1 MNDQEQVLDTVGELA
16 QVLLSE
22 ETVQTTLQRI
32 VDLATGVLE
41 HGDGVS
47 VTIFENGRPTTAAS
61 SDAFVVDLDRV
72 QYRAGEGPC
81 LCALQ
86 DGTPILVSSTADDER
101 WPADSYAAVSAGV
114 HSSLS
119 LPLVAGDTAVGAL
132 NVYSCTV
139 GALKDD
145 NDQTTASMFA
155 EHAAVALANAQA
167 FEAERSLAVALQR
180 TLLPQR
186 LPDIDGVA
194 IAARYL
200 PAGLRARVGG
210 DWYDAF
216 WLPGSHRLAL
226 VVGDVVGH
234 DVQAAAMMG
243 QLRAGLRAYALEGH
257 SPAAVL
263 ERLSDL
269 LTLTQDVVDLQF
281 ATVIFMLLDTA
292 TQTITYSNAGHPP
305 PLVVGADG
313 AVRMLDAGASVFIG
327 AASPRAEGAESLS
340 AGDALLLYT
349 DGLIEQRGRPLDEG
363 LRLLTEAAASWRGE
377 GLAELCDLVVDTML
391 GDGGADDDVAVLAVK
406 LMAR

>member
-1 MNDQEQVLDTVGELA
+1 MPLCTRGREA
-16 QVLLSE
+16 
-22 ETVQTTLQRI
+22 
-32 VDLATGVLE
+32 DLV
-41 HGDGVS
+41 
-47 VTIFENGRPTTAAS
+47 F
-61 SDAFVVDLDRV
+61 
-72 QYRAGEGPC
+72 
-81 LCALQ
+81 
-86 DGTPILVSSTADDER
+86 STADDDR
-101 WPADSYAAVSAGV
+101 WPAYPRAAVSAGV
-114 HSSLS
+114 HCSLS
-119 LPLVAGDTAVGAL
+119 LPLVAGDASVGAL
-132 NVYSCTV
+132 NVYSRTV
-139 GALKDD
+139 GAFHDE
-145 NDQTTASMFA
+145 NDQTAASMFA

-186 LPDIDGVA
+186 LPDVDGVA

-200 PAGLRARVGG
+200 PAGRRARVGG

-216 WLPGSHRLAL
+216 WLPRSDRLAL

-263 ERLSDL
+263 GRLSDL
-269 LTLTQDVVDLQF
+269 LTATQDTVALQF
-281 ATVIFMLLDTA
+281 ATVIFILLDTA

-313 AVRMLDAGASVFIG
+313 AVRLLDAGTSAFVG
-327 AASPRAEGAESLS
+327 AASPRVDCTESLC

-363 LRLLTEAAASWRGE
+363 LRLL
-377 GLAELCDLVVDTML
+377 M
-391 GDGGADDDVAVLAVK
+391 
-406 LMAR
+406 

>member
-1 MNDQEQVLDTVGELA
+1 MTDQQQVLDTVGELA

-32 VDLATGVLE
+32 VDLATGVIE

-47 VTIFENGRPTTAAS
+47 VTVFENGRPTTAAS
-61 SDAFVVDLDRV
+61 SDAFAVDVDLA
-72 QYRAGEGPC
+72 QYRAGDGPC
-81 LCALQ
+81 LCALEP
-86 DGTPILVSSTADDER
+86 GKPILVFSTADDDR
-101 WPADSYAAVSAGV
+101 WPSYSRAAVSAGV
-114 HSSLS
+114 HCSLS
-119 LPLVAGDTAVGAL
+119 LPLVAGDASVGAL
-132 NVYSCTV
+132 NVYSRTV
-139 GALKDD
+139 GALKDE
-145 NDQTTASMFA
+145 NDQTVASIFA

-186 LPDIDGVA
+186 LPEVDGVA

-200 PAGLRARVGG
+200 PAGRRARVGG

-216 WLPGSHRLAL
+216 WLPRSDRLAL

-234 DVQAAAMMG
+234 DVQATAMMG

-269 LTLTQDVVDLQF
+269 LTAIQHTEDLL
-281 ATVIFMLLDTA
+281 ATVIFVLFDTA
-292 TQTITYSNAGHPP
+292 TQAITYSNAGHPP

-313 AVRMLDAGASVFIG
+313 TVRLLSAGASPFVG
-327 AASPRAEGAESLS
+327 ADSPRADCTESLC

-363 LRLLTEAAASWRGE
+363 LHLLMEAPALWSG
-377 GLAELCDLVVDTML
+377 GPAELCDLVVDRML
-391 GDGGADDDVAVLAVK
+391 GDGGSDDDVAVLAFK
-406 LMAR
+406 PTPR